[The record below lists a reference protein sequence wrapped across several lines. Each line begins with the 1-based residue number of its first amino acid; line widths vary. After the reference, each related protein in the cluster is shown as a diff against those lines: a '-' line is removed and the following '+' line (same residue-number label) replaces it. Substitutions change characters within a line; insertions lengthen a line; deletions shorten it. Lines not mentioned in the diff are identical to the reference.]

1 MDKTQMNFFDHLN
14 ELRKRIIITLVAFV
28 FFFIFAF
35 IYVKEIYQFLVKDL
49 DTKLAVLGPADI
61 LWIYMM
67 IAGVFAIAFTIPV
80 AAFQL
85 WQFVKPALTEEEKKI
100 TLLFIP
106 GLFFL
111 FLVGIAFGY
120 FILFPLVLT
129 FLLNLAGDQFQT
141 FFTGEKYFTFM
152 LNLSLP
158 FGFIFEMPA
167 VVMFLTKLGVI
178 NPYKLIKARKIA
190 YFLLIVVSIIITPP
204 DFISDI
210 LVIVPLLLLYE
221 LSITLSKLVIRKR
234 TLADTTVAPN

>member
-14 ELRKRIIITLVAFV
+14 ELRKRIIMTLVAFV

-67 IAGVFAIAFTIPV
+67 IACVFAIAFTIPF
-80 AAFQL
+80 AAFQV

-120 FILFPLVLT
+120 FILFPMVLA

-141 FFTGEKYFTFM
+141 FFTGEKYFAFM

-167 VVMFLTKLGVI
+167 VVMFLTRLGII
-178 NPYKLIKARKIA
+178 NPHKLIKARKIA
-190 YFLLIVVSIIITPP
+190 YFLLMVVSIIITPP

-221 LSITLSKLVIRKR
+221 LSITLSKFVIRKR
-234 TLADTTVAPN
+234 TLADTTVATN